1 MLAAVGGLKRFLAG
15 KAGNNHLVETKLME
29 LSVCKGVSY
38 CGAKCQK
45 EYANLLWEETIL
57 EKRMNFYGS

>member
-1 MLAAVGGLKRFLAG
+1 MLAAVGGLKRFLAV

-38 CGAKCQK
+38 CGTKCQK
-45 EYANLLWEETIL
+45 EYANLLLEE
-57 EKRMNFYGS
+57 RF